1 MIRTIELPG
10 LSAAPLN
17 AATVVDGTI
26 YTSGQVGRDR
36 HTGETPA
43 DLEGQ
48 VRATIEN
55 LKYVLEEAGG
65 SLETVVKTV
74 VFLTDAADFAEMNRV
89 YAELMPAPHPPR
101 STVVVGLAH
110 DYLKFEIEAIA
121 RVKEA

>member
-36 HTGETPA
+36 STGETPA

-48 VRATIEN
+48 VRATIDN
-55 LKYVLEEAGG
+55 LQYVLEAAGG

-89 YAELMPAPHPPR
+89 YAELMPKPHPPR

-110 DYLKFEIEAIA
+110 DYLRFEIEAIA
-121 RVKEA
+121 RVAQ

>member
-26 YTSGQVGRDR
+26 HTSGQVGRDR
-36 HTGETPA
+36 RTGETPA

-48 VRATIEN
+48 VRATIDN
-55 LKYVLEEAGG
+55 LRYVLEAAGG

-74 VFLTDAADFAEMNRV
+74 VFLTDAADFAEMNRI
-89 YAELMPAPHPPR
+89 YAELMPTPHPPR

-121 RVKEA
+121 RVAQ

>member
-55 LKYVLEEAGG
+55 LKHVLEASGG

-89 YAELMPAPHPPR
+89 YAELMPTPHPPR

>member
-1 MIRTIELPG
+1 MKTIELPG

-36 HTGETPA
+36 ETGETPA

-48 VRATIEN
+48 VRATIAN
-55 LKYVLEEAGG
+55 LEYVLDAAGG
-65 SLETVVKTV
+65 SLATVVKTV

-89 YAELMPAPHPPR
+89 YAELMPQPFAPR

-110 DYLKFEIEAIA
+110 DYLKFEIEAVA
-121 RVKEA
+121 RVAS

>member
-1 MIRTIELPG
+1 MKTIELPG

-36 HTGETPA
+36 VSGETPA

-48 VRATIEN
+48 VRATIAN
-55 LKYVLEEAGG
+55 LEYVLEAAGG
-65 SLETVVKTV
+65 SLATVVKTV
-74 VFLTDAADFAEMNRV
+74 VFLTDASDFAEMNRV
-89 YAELMPAPHPPR
+89 YAELMPQPYAPR

-110 DYLKFEIEAIA
+110 DYLKFEIEVIA
-121 RVKEA
+121 RVAS

>member
-1 MIRTIELPG
+1 MKTIELPG

-36 HTGETPA
+36 VTGETPA

-48 VRATIEN
+48 VRATIAN
-55 LKYVLEEAGG
+55 LEYVLEAAGG
-65 SLETVVKTV
+65 SLATVVKTV
-74 VFLTDAADFAEMNRV
+74 VFLTDASDFAEMNRV
-89 YAELMPAPHPPR
+89 YAELMPQPFAPR

-121 RVKEA
+121 RVAS